1 MFDRYLLLAFGIIGA
16 GLIASGQ
23 FLQGG
28 LFLLVVLIILL
39 GPVVWAKVN
48 RFFRRRVY
56 CPHSY
61 HRVAI
66 CHCQRLVLVDCRD
79 RHDSFPVW
87 PRSDNRFQ
95 RKAVRDDQEDLAWL
109 SVNHRPLVGSNN
121 QIEPKQVAFSFFEAW
136 SIILPLHIERW

>member
-48 RFFRRRVY
+48 RFFR
-56 CPHSY
+56 P
-61 HRVAI
+61 
-66 CHCQRLVLVDCRD
+66 
-79 RHDSFPVW
+79 
-87 PRSDNRFQ
+87 
-95 RKAVRDDQEDLAWL
+95 E
-109 SVNHRPLVGSNN
+109 G
-121 QIEPKQVAFSFFEAW
+121 
-136 SIILPLHIERW
+136 